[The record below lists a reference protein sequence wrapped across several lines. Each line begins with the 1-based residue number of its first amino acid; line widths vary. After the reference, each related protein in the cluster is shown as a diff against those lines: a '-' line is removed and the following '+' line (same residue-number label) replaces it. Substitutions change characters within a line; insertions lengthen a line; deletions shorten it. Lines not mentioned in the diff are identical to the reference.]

1 MDTAGKAP
9 SSLRSAVAFQVVIRC
24 RVVHPRRGAGRDEL

>member
-1 MDTAGKAP
+1 MDTEDKAP

-24 RVVHPRRGAGRDEL
+24 RAVHPRRGAGHDEL